1 MTTIEHFTSEKSHCN
16 KDCYN
21 APGWR
26 HLHRER
32 VVTGLMNTGLDFYR
46 QVLEL
51 RGYRQEVLAA
61 DIANASTPRFKAV
74 DLDFR
79 QALDAAARDQSS
91 QEPTSDSTPRWLVD
105 DPRHQAP
112 GGGGLVSAAASAVKY
127 QIGNP
132 VTLDGNSVDLNREKI
147 AAAEN
152 AVQYEAT
159 AAFTSQTI
167 RMLTVAINGSASQ
180 QSAGG

>member
-1 MTTIEHFTSEKSHCN
+1 
-16 KDCYN
+16 
-21 APGWR
+21 
-26 HLHRER
+26 
-32 VVTGLMNTGLDFYR
+32 MNSGLDFYR

-61 DIANASTPRFKAV
+61 DIANASTPQFKAV

-79 QALDAAARDQSS
+79 QALDAATRDRSS
-91 QEPTSDSTPRWLVD
+91 RESTSEAPPAWLVD
-105 DPRHQAP
+105 DPGHQSP
-112 GGGGLVSAAASAVKY
+112 GGTGLVSAAGAAVKY

-147 AAAEN
+147 AAGEN
-152 AVQYEAT
+152 AVQYEAA
-159 AAFTSQTI
+159 AAFASQSI
-167 RMLTVAINGSASQ
+167 KMLTLAINGSASQ